1 MNLGIAGKVALVTAS
16 GTGLGKAAAHALA
29 AEGAKLVLFSR
40 SADTL
45 RATALEIQKQ
55 HKVPVIAVAGNMS
68 SESDIAT
75 LADRLRTEF
84 GGLDILVLNTGR
96 PPHPLRV
103 VLDENDNARWNDAYR
118 TQLWSA
124 TLVAREIVPLM
135 LDRGWGRVVAIT
147 SASVKQPML
156 NHGLSTIFRAG
167 LTGYLK
173 HLANEI
179 AAKGVTVNMV
189 CPASVVTSDRPGTY
203 DVAERLKGIPLGRLG
218 KPDDV
223 AAAVAFLASDHA
235 GFITGASLNIDGG
248 MVAALQ

>member
-1 MNLGIAGKVALVTAS
+1 
-16 GTGLGKAAAHALA
+16 
-29 AEGAKLVLFSR
+29 
-40 SADTL
+40 
-45 RATALEIQKQ
+45 
-55 HKVPVIAVAGNMS
+55 
-68 SESDIAT
+68 
-75 LADRLRTEF
+75 
-84 GGLDILVLNTGR
+84 
-96 PPHPLRV
+96 
-103 VLDENDNARWNDAYR
+103 
-118 TQLWSA
+118 
-124 TLVAREIVPLM
+124 M

-203 DVAERLKGIPLGRLG
+203 DVDERLKGIPLGRLG

-248 MVAALQ
+248 MVAAQQ